1 MKYRISWPEPPG
13 RSATSCSLLSRA
25 RRWSVWLGPLAVA
38 MATGSVACTP
48 PPPPPP
54 GQPIAVYAGY
64 YDTHHEGNP
73 QPKPNP
79 WQGSPNVAFV
89 GQPDSDG
96 GGWDSSAVRIDNIS
110 GITLTDVV
118 VTVDIGSHHYALW
131 GTNSIPPGFTLI
143 SAQQGVETF
152 DEFADDP
159 PYSPGVGITER
170 GLLGIGAL
178 QELFV
183 FGRLAAIGG
192 TTMNFT
198 DSAQVLNT
206 HGVDSSGCPFTRT
219 RNDESEQWQ
228 QLPGG

>member
-13 RSATSCSLLSRA
+13 RSATSTSCSLLSRA

-38 MATGSVACTP
+38 MATGIVACTP

-64 YDTHHEGNP
+64 YDTHHAGNP

-79 WQGSPNVAFV
+79 WQGSPSVAFV
-89 GQPDSDG
+89 GQPDSG
-96 GGWDSSAVRIDNIS
+96 AGGWDSSAVRIDNIS

-143 SAQQGVETF
+143 SAQQGFETF
-152 DEFADDP
+152 DGSDLNPAGCFNCDP
-159 PYSPGVGITER
+159 SLCTTAVSSAIPV
-170 GLLGIGAL
+170 
-178 QELFV
+178 V
-183 FGRLAAIGG
+183 HVAIGE

-198 DSAQVLNT
+198 DTAQVLNT
-206 HGVDSSGCPFTRT
+206 HGVDSSGCPDTGT
-219 RNDESEQWQ
+219 RNDESEHWQ